1 MLYSDY
7 PTARLHLSTLVQ
19 GGQCLSGARASLVP
33 TEECFSCY
41 ITCRASR
48 PTSLKITPLPI
59 TARRVCAAG
68 ALLVIS
74 SNSGMSHFMTSLG
87 QARESVVVTMRTTVT
102 DCNRTLVQRRMKLM
116 IFRLS
121 GSPMHPETCATTT
134 QTFLGNELSK
144 TNCRYVFEAVPVI
157 VYEKQF
163 FTP

>member
-116 IFRLS
+116 IFRRQARRCTLR
-121 GSPMHPETCATTT
+121 H
-134 QTFLGNELSK
+134 
-144 TNCRYVFEAVPVI
+144 VPPQPRRSWAMSSRKRTAGTSS
-157 VYEKQF
+157 KQF
-163 FTP
+163 L